1 MVQASTRKH
10 SSSTEDVLRSATT
23 HEAHRLRKMIVM
35 AVSALLAF
43 VLFVEA
49 IVGLSSPYY
58 AHQILAIIALV
69 ISNFLLVF
77 ASYHAWWLF
86 HTDA

>member
-1 MVQASTRKH
+1 MVQTSTKQ
-10 SSSTEDVLRSATT
+10 SKTEEVVRSATT
-23 HEAHRLRKMIVM
+23 HEALRLRKMIVM

-43 VLFVEA
+43 GLFVEA
-49 IVGLSSPYY
+49 IVGLSSPNYS
-58 AHQILAIIALV
+58 HQILAIIALV

-86 HTDA
+86 HVDA